1 MPSLHKEYLNQMNFE
16 KLSPKAI
23 QSVILA
29 EDDPDD
35 HDFFS
40 QALQEIS
47 PSLKLT
53 TVENGEQLMDLLKSF
68 LPDIIFLDL
77 DMPYKNG
84 LQCIFEIRANPLL
97 QAIPIVIFSSTTR
110 PANIETAYQMGADLF
125 FIKPAVYKD
134 LVSSIKAILHLDW
147 EKPASIKEQYNV
159 NGRYVAFM

>member
-1 MPSLHKEYLNQMNFE
+1 MTLE
-16 KLSPKAI
+16 KLSLQAL

-47 PSLKLT
+47 STIKLT
-53 TVENGEQLMDLLKSF
+53 SVENGEDLMTLLKSF
-68 LPDIIFLDL
+68 IPDIIFLDL

-84 LQCIFEIRANPLL
+84 LQCISEIRNNPLL
-97 QAIPIVIFSSTTR
+97 QFIPIVIFSSTTR
-110 PANIETAYQMGADLF
+110 PANIETAYEMGADLF

-134 LVSSIKAILHLDW
+134 LVSSIKAILNLDW
-147 EKPASIKEQYNV
+147 KKPSDIKEQYNI